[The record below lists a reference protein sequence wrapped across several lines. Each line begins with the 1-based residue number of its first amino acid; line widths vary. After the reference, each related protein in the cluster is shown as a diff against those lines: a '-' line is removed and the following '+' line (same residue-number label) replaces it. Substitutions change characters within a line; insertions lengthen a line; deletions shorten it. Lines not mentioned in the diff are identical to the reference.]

1 MSSERDQTQ
10 FVTKLLIALL
20 VCILITIYN
29 SFRYDAIGI
38 MRDRLQFFK
47 VKEKNV
53 TANDMKNV
61 QIPETPPK
69 GYLVWNNNCH
79 MLSMDPFDPIYMSDY
94 KPQVAP
100 NCTDKPY
107 LIVKLFN
114 ASTKKYIIH
123 IDMHHKSAYVKS
135 DSETLECCYQKILRK
150 GEKDTKYV

>member
-10 FVTKLLIALL
+10 FVTKLLIAL
-20 VCILITIYN
+20 VICILITIYN
-29 SFRYDAIGI
+29 SFHYDATVA
-38 MRDRLQFFK
+38 MSDRLKFFK
-47 VKEKNV
+47 NEQKNV
-53 TANDMKNV
+53 TANDMNKI

-100 NCTDKPY
+100 KCTDKPP
-107 LIVKLFN
+107 LIVKLVDV
-114 ASTKKYIIH
+114 STKNYIIH
-123 IDMHHKSAYVKS
+123 IDMHLKSAYVKNV
-135 DSETLECCYQKILRK
+135 SETLACCYQKILRK